1 MNQIIFSYDYKK
13 NIYSTNKQKSF
24 FKSKKKLYFC
34 FFVFS
39 ITTILIIFSYII
51 YNKYTIYKKNS
62 NSNKMVNTY
71 NISTLYSS
79 NNNNNNNYYSSIQL
93 SNNISI
99 IGLIE
104 IPNISIAYPILS
116 QSNEELLKISVCRF
130 SRSITK
136 S

>member
-1 MNQIIFSYDYKK
+1 MNQIIFSYDYKR
-13 NIYSTNKQKSF
+13 NIDISNKKKSF
-24 FKSKKKLYFC
+24 FKSKRKLYFW
-34 FFVFS
+34 FFIFL
-39 ITTILIIFSYII
+39 ILTILIIFFYII
-51 YNKYTIYKKNS
+51 YNKYTSYKKHS
-62 NSNKMVNTY
+62 NSNKMVSTY

-79 NNNNNNNYYSSIQL
+79 NNNYSSIQL
-93 SNNISI
+93 SNNICI

-104 IPNISIAYPILS
+104 IPNINIAYPILS